1 MAAQPLGGHPSLCLS
16 WYLQLLSPATRPAW
30 EVATESLG
38 LSCPHQPGDLTVRP
52 QQIPWSPLE
61 RPNLADALIPSR
73 PSYLPLISCNYSG
86 KRKNKLG
93 DKRYGLYLNHP
104 LNCCVT
110 SERLLYL
117 SGLSLPYLNM
127 NKSKNPGTLFL
138 LGLE

>member
-73 PSYLPLISCNYSG
+73 PSYLPSSHVTTQERGKTSWGIRDMVSISTT
-86 KRKNKLG
+86 
-93 DKRYGLYLNHP
+93 H
-104 LNCCVT
+104 
-110 SERLLYL
+110 
-117 SGLSLPYLNM
+117 
-127 NKSKNPGTLFL
+127 
-138 LGLE
+138 